1 MGYYNPFP
9 AIIHNIHNIKL
20 YMEKMTFTFE
30 VAMVTLVLV
39 SLASFI
45 IGLFLAPDFFN
56 IVGLAAL
63 VLLGVVATAW
73 ICYILY
79 SYSRW

>member
-9 AIIHNIHNIKL
+9 TVIHNTNDIKL
-20 YMEKMTFTFE
+20 YMQKVTLLFE
-30 VAMVTLVLV
+30 VAMVTLVAV
-39 SLASFI
+39 SIVCFI

-56 IVGLAAL
+56 AAGLMAL
-63 VLLGVVATAW
+63 VLLGVVAVAW
-73 ICYILY
+73 MGYILY